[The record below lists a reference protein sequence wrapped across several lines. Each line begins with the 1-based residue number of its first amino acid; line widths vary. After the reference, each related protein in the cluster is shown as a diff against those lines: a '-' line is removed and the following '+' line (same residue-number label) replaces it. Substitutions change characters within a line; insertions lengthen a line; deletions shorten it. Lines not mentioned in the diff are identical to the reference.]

1 MRTLCLNELSEI
13 RGGGQNRSCMLMG
26 GLAFGSA
33 LAGFWSGWGVA
44 TAIGVTTAA
53 IAYGCFD

>member
-1 MRTLCLNELSEI
+1 MRTLNNEELVEI
-13 RGGGQNRSCMLMG
+13 QGGGKNRSCMLMG

-33 LAGFWSGWGVA
+33 IGGWWSGWGVA